1 MAALLYTAIC
11 SLDGY
16 VADEDGSFAWAAPDA
31 EVHAHVNDLER
42 GVGLHLL
49 GRRMYEVL
57 RYWDAADQ
65 HADRDAVAADYRRL
79 WQSTDKVVYSSTLTE
94 PVGARAVVRRTF
106 EPDEVRGLK
115 STATRALSVGGPT
128 LAARALAEGLVDE
141 VLLYRHPV
149 VVGAGTAALPSGL
162 RLDLE
167 LLDARTFGSGVGF
180 TRHRVRN

>member
-16 VADEDGSFAWAAPDA
+16 VADELGSFEWAAPDA

-42 GVGLHLL
+42 GVGTHLL

-57 RYWDAADQ
+57 RYWDADDPE
-65 HADRDAVAADYRRL
+65 ADRDPVAADYRRL
-79 WQSTDKVVYSSTLTE
+79 WGSTDKVVYSSTLTE
-94 PVGARAVVRRTF
+94 PVGRRTLVRTAF
-106 EPDEVRGLK
+106 DPDEVRTLK
-115 STATRALSVGGPT
+115 STATRQLSIGGPT
-128 LAARALAEGLVDE
+128 LAARALVDGLVDE

-149 VVGAGTAALPSGL
+149 VIGGGTAALPSGL

-167 LLDARTFGSGVGF
+167 LLDAGTFGSGVTF
-180 TRHRVRN
+180 TRHRVRH

>member
-16 VADEDGSFAWAAPDA
+16 VADEYGSFAWAAPDA

-42 GVGLHLL
+42 GVGTHLL

-57 RYWDAADQ
+57 RYWDADDPQ
-65 HADRDAVAADYRRL
+65 ADRDPMTADYRRL
-79 WQSTDKVVYSSTLTE
+79 WRSTDKVVYSSTLTE
-94 PVGARAVVRRTF
+94 PVGDRTVVRTAF
-106 EPDEVRGLK
+106 DPDEVRTLK
-115 STATRALSVGGPT
+115 STATRQLSIGGPT
-128 LAARALAEGLVDE
+128 LAARALVDGLVDE

-149 VVGAGTAALPSGL
+149 VIGGGTAALPSGL

-167 LLDARTFGSGVGF
+167 LLDARTFGSGVTF
-180 TRHRVRN
+180 TRHRVRH

>member
-1 MAALLYTAIC
+1 MSALLYSAIC

-16 VADEDGSFAWAAPDA
+16 VADADGSFAWAAPDA

-42 GVGLHLL
+42 GVGTHLL

-57 RYWDAADQ
+57 RYWDADDPQ
-65 HADRDAVAADYRRL
+65 ADRDAVAADYRRL

-94 PVGARAVVRRTF
+94 PVGGRAVVRATF
-106 EPDEVRGLK
+106 DPDEVRALK
-115 STATRALSVGGPT
+115 RTTTRALSIGGPT

-149 VVGAGTAALPSGL
+149 VVGGGRAALPAGL

-167 LLDARTFGSGVGF
+167 LLDASTFGSGVSF